1 MQRTHIQ
8 LEVQIKQPLNSE
20 RTFQQPSMMD
30 PFPQFCFIVQKLSL
44 ISRPHE
50 SQFPRYCPLGW
61 VVNAAERSHHDAGTL
76 LTACLPPS
84 FSLSQPAYHKFP
96 PLSLHPGGQSL
107 PFIRGFPD
115 PESSGH
121 ENAGPL
127 LSPAQKHSKIITN
140 KANKV
145 IKPEA
150 SSITLFVSTSTV
162 YECPC
167 RNILP
172 TELSGT
178 EAIMWKKKPVLWFIF
193 KYCTIPVKKYPSH
206 AQFAKTFM
214 LVFTVLH
221 LVVWFVYLFIFLYI
235 LEWIWRQLPVLPYSE
250 KKQLKDWRASK

>member
-8 LEVQIKQPLNSE
+8 LEVQIKQPLKLWAHIPSAQHDGPLSTVLFYSPE
-20 RTFQQPSMMD
+20 TFTD
-30 PFPQFCFIVQKLSL
+30 FPAPWKSVSSLLSTRL
-44 ISRPHE
+44 SR
-50 SQFPRYCPLGW
+50 Y
-61 VVNAAERSHHDAGTL
+61 AAERSHHDTGSL

-221 LVVWFVYLFIFLYI
+221 LVVWFVYLFIFLYT